1 MILPMLPPYGDW
13 LNYKIHKMFTLGLFL
28 RWILSTP
35 VQFIVGKSIV
45 IKGKSRANESM
56 ITGES
61 RPVNKIPGDK
71 VIGGTINE
79 NGLMEKSWSADEK
92 VDSNGIDDLKKTLLQ
107 TQEANVT
114 PDHTCAICLEDYC
127 VGEKL
132 RILPCCHQFRATCVD
147 SWFNLWR
154 TISPVS
160 KRDARMGFD

>member
-1 MILPMLPPYGDW
+1 MA
-13 LNYKIHKMFTLGLFL
+13 
-28 RWILSTP
+28 
-35 VQFIVGKSIV
+35 
-45 IKGKSRANESM
+45 KGKTSF
-56 ITGES
+56 
-61 RPVNKIPGDK
+61 
-71 VIGGTINE
+71 
-79 NGLMEKSWSADEK
+79 GLMEKSWSADEK

-114 PDHTCAICLEDYC
+114 PDHTCAICLEDCC